1 MHPAPV
7 GTGDRVVPVVRG
19 RIKDL
24 FKNLPL
30 AMAGQEEAVHQIR
43 VASRRLRVMLPMAAL
58 KPKGQRVKRAVRR
71 LKELTRVA
79 GESRD
84 LDVALSL
91 LPAAVPRQSA
101 TPSARAAL
109 ARRLRAA
116 RSRARVRMVE
126 SLLDFD
132 IAGLRKDLGR
142 IVERGGEDLFTAL
155 MRVRLMREE
164 EGSALLAELQRIGRR
179 FDPEALHDVRSRVRR
194 LRYAAEFSAALTGG
208 PPKAARRFKEVQE
221 LLGEMH
227 DAWVLAQWLGRQAEL
242 SAKRG
247 REEEAA
253 EARRLVAS
261 CEELSRKLHEKFL
274 ETNPAEILQQAL
286 SLVGRSISV
295 A

>member
-43 VASRRLRVMLPMAAL
+43 VASRRLRVTLPMAAL

-79 GESRD
+79 GASRD

-116 RSRARVRMVE
+116 RSRARRRMVE

-208 PPKAARRFKEVQE
+208 PLEAAKRFKEVQE

-247 REEEAA
+247 GEEEAA
-253 EARRLVAS
+253 EARRLAAS
-261 CEELSRKLHEKFL
+261 CEDLSRKLHEKFL
-274 ETNPAEILQQAL
+274 EANPAEILQQAL
-286 SLVGRSISV
+286 SLVGRSLSV

>member
-24 FKNLPL
+24 FKNLLL

-142 IVERGGEDLFTAL
+142 IVKRGG
-155 MRVRLMREE
+155 
-164 EGSALLAELQRIGRR
+164 G
-179 FDPEALHDVRSRVRR
+179 
-194 LRYAAEFSAALTGG
+194 
-208 PPKAARRFKEVQE
+208 
-221 LLGEMH
+221 
-227 DAWVLAQWLGRQAEL
+227 
-242 SAKRG
+242 
-247 REEEAA
+247 EEAA
-253 EARRLVAS
+253 EARPLVAPG
-261 CEELSRKLHEKFL
+261 EGPSRKLHEKSL
-274 ETNPAEILQQAL
+274 EPTPAEILQQTL

>member
-1 MHPAPV
+1 PCGSSCCPGRWPRSSSLSEACAHAIVRPSKFTRGSHMHPAPV

-43 VASRRLRVMLPMAAL
+43 VASRRLRVTLPMAAL

-79 GESRD
+79 GASR
-84 LDVALSL
+84 
-91 LPAAVPRQSA
+91 
-101 TPSARAAL
+101 
-109 ARRLRAA
+109 
-116 RSRARVRMVE
+116 
-126 SLLDFD
+126 DFD

-208 PPKAARRFKEVQE
+208 PPK
-221 LLGEMH
+221 
-227 DAWVLAQWLGRQAEL
+227 
-242 SAKRG
+242 
-247 REEEAA
+247 
-253 EARRLVAS
+253 
-261 CEELSRKLHEKFL
+261 
-274 ETNPAEILQQAL
+274 
-286 SLVGRSISV
+286 
-295 A
+295 